1 VAGGRQRAW
10 KTAGGLQ
17 APGGQRLDPGRGPR
31 PREAGTVTPAAA
43 RAARPARRPSEGG
56 RRGAGCPEG
65 ASTGG
70 GPEGALGAAGTSR
83 LAQRQGA
90 GGWGT
95 PGGPPAPGA
104 CPGLEDQGP
113 QGPPGAPPAPTH
125 RHPHLFAQRAP
136 RGEGSRTLGFPSRFL
151 MAEHPAGQAGR
162 GWTTRPFTT
171 PWSEGAPFD
180 GRLSPGEWIALP
192 PIYRGELSTPTQ
204 VVKSF
209 RINRLTRSEVD
220 RLNFIHPIHPHPG
233 HPGAPARGG
242 CGPPP
247 GGPRPPCG
255 AS

>member
-10 KTAGGLQ
+10 KASGGLQ

-162 GWTTRPFTT
+162 G
-171 PWSEGAPFD
+171 
-180 GRLSPGEWIALP
+180 
-192 PIYRGELSTPTQ
+192 
-204 VVKSF
+204 
-209 RINRLTRSEVD
+209 VD
-220 RLNFIHPIHPHPG
+220 NHPG
-233 HPGAPARGG
+233 HHPLVRRGPLRRSPEPRG
-242 CGPPP
+242 VDSSPPYI
-247 GGPRPPCG
+247 
-255 AS
+255 